1 MAPAPISRLLH
12 RRSGALAKGD
22 PVVAPPVLSSAF
34 HHPGDPDGA
43 HFYGRAGNPTVE
55 AAEADLALLEGADV
69 VLFPSGMAAIAAVL
83 HATLRPGD
91 RVLCHADGYY
101 NARALLEAQFART
114 GVDTRFC
121 PTAELAAAALD
132 GVRLVL
138 AETPSNPGLDVCDLA
153 RLAGRAKAAGAMLM
167 VDNTTATCLAQR
179 PLALGADAAVAADT
193 KAMAGHSDV
202 LLGHVATNDPSL
214 LEAVRRHR
222 TLGGAIP
229 SPFDAWLL
237 HRGLETVELRTARQ
251 NANALAVARALRE
264 RSRAAGPNAG
274 VAIEGLRY
282 PGLDDDPSHA
292 IASRQMTG
300 FGPIVSFELPDRA
313 TAERFVDGCPLL
325 VAATSFGGT
334 HSSAE
339 CRARWGDPVA
349 PGFVRLACGIEPTED
364 LVAAVTG
371 TLDGLGPH
379 RRRPRDASA
388 R

>member
-1 MAPAPISRLLH
+1 MRAPPFAAAPVPPSPVSRLLH
-12 RRSGALAKGD
+12 RRPAAPVKGD

-55 AAEADLALLEGADV
+55 AVEADLALLEGAGTA
-69 VLFPSGMAAIAAVL
+69 LFPSGMAAIAAVL

-101 NARALLEAQFART
+101 NARALLEEHFGRV
-114 GVDTRFC
+114 GVATRFV
-121 PTAELAAAALD
+121 PTAALADEPLE

-138 AETPSNPGLDVCDLA
+138 AETPSNPGLDVCDLRRLGA
-153 RLAGRAKAAGAMLM
+153 RARAAGALLM
-167 VDNTTATCLAQR
+167 ADNTTATCLAQR
-179 PLALGADAAVAADT
+179 PLELGADVAVTADT

-202 LLGHVATNDPSL
+202 LLGHVATADPAL
-214 LEAVRRHR
+214 LDAVRRHR

-251 NANALAVARALRE
+251 NANAQAVATALRE
-264 RSRAAGPNAG
+264 RVRTPGTGAG
-274 VAIEGLRY
+274 VAGLRY

-300 FGPIVSFELPDRA
+300 FGPIVSFELADRES
-313 TAERFVDGCPLL
+313 AEAFIDACPLL

-364 LVAAVTG
+364 LVAAVLEA
-371 TLDGLGPH
+371 LDGPG
-379 RRRPRDASA
+379 AGG
-388 R
+388 